1 MNIFVSG
8 AAGFIGSHLVENLA
22 KLGHSV
28 VGVDSFREDLY
39 ESRKRRK
46 VWQELE
52 AKFPNVSLF
61 EFDLQQPRNFAD
73 LGDFSVVYHLAA
85 TPGLQLSWSNPNLY
99 FNNNVMTTLNM
110 IDGFLTSKPDKFFY
124 ISTSS
129 VYGEFGVG
137 DESMPLN
144 PISPYGISKLAAEQ
158 LVINYCN
165 FHVIPFNIFRPFS
178 VYGPR
183 QRDDM
188 AYNIFF
194 RKIMNG
200 EEISIFGDG
209 SQTRSNTYVTDIVNG
224 LVNGID
230 SFRNSQI
237 YNLSGS
243 ESFSLNDTLQLMEDI
258 VGKKAKVKYHNF
270 KPGDQKR
277 TQGDFSKAEA
287 EINYR
292 PQISMR
298 EGLEQQ
304 YLWHLSQQS

>member
-8 AAGFIGSHLVENLA
+8 AAGFIGSHLVEKLA
-22 KLGHSV
+22 ILGHTV

-46 VWQELE
+46 VWEELE
-52 AKFPNVSLF
+52 ARFPNISLC

-85 TPGLQLSWSNPNLY
+85 TPGLQLSWNNPNLY
-99 FNNNVMTTLNM
+99 FNNNVITTLNM
-110 IDGFLTSKPDKFFY
+110 IDGFATSNLDKFFY

-137 DESMPLN
+137 NESMPLN

-158 LVINYCN
+158 LVSNYCN
-165 FHVIPFNIFRPFS
+165 FYGIPFSIFRPFS

-194 RKIMNG
+194 RRIMNG
-200 EEISIFGDG
+200 EEISVFGDG
-209 SQTRSNTYVTDIVNG
+209 LQSRSNTYVTDIVNG
-224 LVNGID
+224 LVNGI
-230 SFRNSQI
+230 SSSRNSQI

-243 ESFSLNDTLQLMEDI
+243 ETISINETLQLMEDI
-258 VGKKAKVKYHNF
+258 VGKKAIVKYHSF

-277 TQGDFSKAEA
+277 TQGDFSKAET
-287 EINYR
+287 EIDYR

-298 EGLEQQ
+298 EGLQRQ